1 MKGYVAL
8 GLGVLLV
15 VLFVLKQF
23 FAPIQYFFDL
33 TPFWVYFVVA
43 GIIFSAYRSY
53 NLGSE
58 QKKLD
63 LKVIEQEGEVFM
75 KRIAEERERRNKS
88 VNE

>member
-8 GLGVLLV
+8 GTGVLV
-15 VLFVLKQF
+15 VAILVLKEF
-23 FAPIQYFFDL
+23 FAPLQYFFDL

-43 GIIFSAYRSY
+43 GILFSGYRSY

-58 QKKLD
+58 QKMLD

-75 KRIAEERERRNKS
+75 QRIAEERERRNKA
-88 VNE
+88 VND

>member
-8 GLGVLLV
+8 GLGVLLIV
-15 VLFVLKQF
+15 AFVLKEF
-23 FAPIQYFFDL
+23 VAPLQYFFDL

-43 GIIFSAYRSY
+43 GIIFSGYRSY

-58 QKKLD
+58 QKLLD

-75 KRIAEERERRNKS
+75 KRIAEERERRSK
-88 VNE
+88 